1 MSSTKFLKLKKR
13 NLIYYS
19 LADQKRY
26 NEKSKENLVQ
36 FQNEIDKTAKKKL
49 LKSLDV
55 EKVDDINKFTSSYLL
70 SYSEIMKKEYK
81 RCFSSTQTKKIL
93 DSTNTFVDIV
103 KHNYKKSN
111 GLRQRMITFVTLTI
125 PENQKHTD
133 KILVK
138 TLIDFIDHLKKVKN
152 YAIEKNVETN
162 QELLRLK
169 NYVWR
174 AESTELGNIHFHL
187 LFDTYVN
194 HKTLKRV
201 WNNYLTNLG
210 YENGENAANIHNL
223 SNISDVGGYVGKY
236 LTKDPLKSEF
246 AELIKNKT
254 LKIEDLQNYPPNLVY
269 RRPILYTSWGCS
281 KPLKTLNSPTFSGNE
296 IYQFDELKD
305 KCTKVELSDDLKDYV
320 KIYKGK
326 IYDLLNEC
334 SVKLKSI
341 VKNRFKLLY
350 HFIYEKSNEEVEKLN
365 ELIFLSRLNF
375 GSLKDAF
382 PVISDSRS
390 TNLIKDKSFIP
401 ELF

>member
-19 LADQKRY
+19 LSDEKRY
-26 NEKSKENLVQ
+26 NEKSKENLIQ

-49 LKSLDV
+49 LKSIDV
-55 EKVDDINKFTSSYLL
+55 EKVDDINKFTSNYLF

-81 RCFSSTQTKKIL
+81 RCFSTTQTKKIL

-111 GLRQRMITFVTLTI
+111 GLKQRMITFVTLTI

-133 KILVK
+133 KVLVK

-162 QELLRLK
+162 QELLRVK

-210 YENGENAANIHNL
+210 YKNGENAANIHNL
-223 SNISDVGGYVGKY
+223 SNINDVGGYVGKY

-246 AELIKNKT
+246 AELVKNKT
-254 LKIEDLQNYPPNLVY
+254 VKIEDLQNYPPDVVY
-269 RRPILYTSWGCS
+269 RRPILYISWGCS
-281 KPLKTLNSPTFSGNE
+281 KPLKTLKSPTFSGNE
-296 IYQFDELKD
+296 IYQFEELKK
-305 KCTKVELSDDLKDYV
+305 KCIQVELSDDLKDYV

-326 IYDLLNEC
+326 IYDLLNKC
-334 SVKLKSI
+334 SYKLKSI
-341 VKNRFKLLY
+341 VKNRFKLLFD
-350 HFIYEKSNEEVEKLN
+350 FIYNKSIEEVEKIN
-365 ELIFLSRLNF
+365 DLIYINRLVPQN
-375 GSLKDAF
+375 LKDAF
-382 PVISDSRS
+382 SLDNTFLLRK
-390 TNLIKDKSFIP
+390 NKKDKSFIP
-401 ELF
+401 QLF